1 MDRLSKEVQESIR
14 KNNGTYYDEA
24 TGTTYELGD
33 SNYGAQSNN
42 VGVTSQAKTTTQTI
56 SAKKA
61 ASNLTDAQM
70 AQLKDGRTV
79 TVKGTSYKMNG
90 DNVVMTQT
98 KNVGK
103 LEYQASNFAK
113 NALESGYQGLSTT
126 GGNVKMAAGTLA
138 STKTGDA
145 ADEIEQQI
153 PLASQTLA
161 TVDIQ
166 SGVEY
171 DLEDYSIMDEDQVN
185 KSYSTIMSNA
195 YGL

>member
-1 MDRLSKEVQESIR
+1 
-14 KNNGTYYDEA
+14 
-24 TGTTYELGD
+24 
-33 SNYGAQSNN
+33 
-42 VGVTSQAKTTTQTI
+42 
-56 SAKKA
+56 
-61 ASNLTDAQM
+61 
-70 AQLKDGRTV
+70 
-79 TVKGTSYKMNG
+79 
-90 DNVVMTQT
+90 
-98 KNVGK
+98 
-103 LEYQASNFAK
+103 
-113 NALESGYQGLSTT
+113 
-126 GGNVKMAAGTLA
+126 MAAGTLA